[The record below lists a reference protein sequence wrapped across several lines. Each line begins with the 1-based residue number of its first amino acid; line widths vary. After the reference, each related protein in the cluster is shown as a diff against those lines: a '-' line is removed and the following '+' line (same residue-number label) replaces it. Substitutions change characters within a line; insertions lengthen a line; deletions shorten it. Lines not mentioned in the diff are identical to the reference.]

1 MGRITTALGLLI
13 VVCSCSGS
21 PAAPSTSV
29 EPNRPTS
36 SLSGT
41 VFASTANGLVAV
53 QGARVRAENG
63 GARAETL
70 TDQAGGYQLT
80 NLYAGS
86 HTVSTSKDGY
96 EVDTR
101 TVAVTG
107 ETHFDIRIE
116 VQVLHKLYG
125 RVFERTPSGPVPI
138 PALEMYCDSC
148 GIGGHTRVYTD
159 AGGSYVFTD
168 VPNSRLSFYI
178 SWGSYLNVRKDVT
191 VNGDTQFDVTLDPL
205 P

>member
-1 MGRITTALGLLI
+1 MTAWRPGLD
-13 VVCSCSGS
+13 C
-21 PAAPSTSV
+21 
-29 EPNRPTS
+29 
-36 SLSGT
+36 GT

-80 NLYAGS
+80 NLYARS
-86 HTVSTSKDGY
+86 HTVSTSRDGY

-125 RVFERTPSGPVPI
+125 RVFERTPSG
-138 PALEMYCDSC
+138 DSC

-159 AGGSYVFTD
+159 TGGNYVFTD

-191 VNGDTQFDVTLDPL
+191 VNGDTQFDVTLDP
-205 P
+205 PP

>member
-1 MGRITTALGLLI
+1 MAFGLL
-13 VVCSCSGS
+13 VLTCSCGDTPAS
-21 PAAPSTSV
+21 PSAPV

-36 SLSGT
+36 ALSGT

-53 QGARVRAENG
+53 PGARIRAETG
-63 GARAETL
+63 GARAETV
-70 TDQAGGYQLT
+70 TDQTGGYQL
-80 NLYAGS
+80 NGLYAGS

-101 TVAVTG
+101 TVTVTG
-107 ETHFDIRIE
+107 ETRLDIRIE

-148 GIGGHTRVYTD
+148 GIGGHTRIYTD
-159 AGGSYVFTD
+159 ADGNYMFTD
-168 VPNSRLSFYI
+168 VPKSRLSFYI
-178 SWGSYLNVRKDVT
+178 SRGGYLNLRKDVT
-191 VNGDTQFDVTLDPL
+191 VAGDTQFDVTLDPL